1 MRMTPAAVRL
11 AWFVAVGSA
20 AAAVH
25 LAVVVLLVSGLGQ
38 LPLLANIVGWL
49 VAFTVSFSGHWLLT
63 FDKRAPWWRAARRFF
78 TISMGGFL
86 VNESMYAVLLRL
98 SGWRYDVLLAIVLVA
113 VAVLTYLLS
122 SRWAFLGTPPR

>member
-1 MRMTPAAVRL
+1 MTPATVRL
-11 AWFVAVGSA
+11 AWFIAVGCA

-86 VNESMYAVLLRL
+86 VNESLYAVLLRL
-98 SGWRYDVLLAIVLVA
+98 SGWRYDVLLGIVLVA
-113 VAVLTYLLS
+113 VAVVTYLLS
-122 SRWAFLGTPPR
+122 SRWAFLGTEPR